1 MQSMF
6 QIAIPFLFIAFMIY
20 RRVKKS
26 IGFQPFSPKR
36 MRFRTVLF
44 GILGIFILSVGFI
57 HPILFLADGVG
68 IAVGAVLAFYAIRH
82 FVYEWRGEL
91 LYTRTH
97 IIIEAT
103 VLTLFLGRVL
113 YRVLTVIMLS
123 KNSAAPSDPQQM
135 SQFTK
140 DPYTVAIF
148 LIIVIYYIA
157 YYSFLIRKGKVLLA
171 EKQIDVQA

>member
-1 MQSMF
+1 MSTIIQF
-6 QIAIPFLFIAFMIY
+6 AIPFLLIVFMIY
-20 RRVKKS
+20 RRVKRS
-26 IGFQPFSPKR
+26 IGFQKFSPKR

-44 GILGIFILSVGFI
+44 GILGLFILSIGFV

-82 FVYEWRGEL
+82 FMYEWRGED

-113 YRVLTVIMLS
+113 YRVVTLIMLS
-123 KNSAAPSDPQQM
+123 KNSGAPSDPQQM
-135 SQFTK
+135 NQFTK
-140 DPYTVAIF
+140 DPFTAAIF
-148 LIIVIYYIA
+148 LVIVIYYMA
-157 YYSFLIRKGKVLLA
+157 YYSFLIRKGKGLLA
-171 EKQIDVQA
+171 EKQLNM

>member
-20 RRVKKS
+20 RRVKRS

-123 KNSAAPSDPQQM
+123 KNSDAPSDPQQM

-140 DPYTVAIF
+140 DPFTVAIF